1 MSVKYTF
8 LNSKSLLNTKGTLTE
23 LNKQIW
29 GVLNLTPDSFFD
41 GGQYNLLNK
50 AIMQT
55 EKMLEEGADV
65 IDAGGA
71 SSRPGAELI
80 NEQEELNRVIPYV
93 KEVKKLF
100 PKITLSIDTFN
111 SKVAEAALIEGA
123 DIINDISGGNIDPNI
138 FEVVKKHQCPLVIM
152 HMRGNPTNMQQQNN
166 YHNLVNEVVYELSLQ
181 VSKAKKV
188 GINDIIIDPGFGFS
202 KNTEQNFM
210 LLKNLEQFKILGY
223 PLLVGLSRK
232 SMIYKTLNTTPEKS
246 LNGTTILNTIALLK
260 GADILRVHDVKE
272 AKEII
277 YLVNQF

>member
-80 NEQEELNRVIPYV
+80 NEQEELKRVIPYV

-232 SMIYKTLNTTPEKS
+232 SMIYKTLNITPEKS

>member
-80 NEQEELNRVIPYV
+80 NELEELNRVIPYV

-232 SMIYKTLNTTPEKS
+232 SMIYKTLNITPEKS

>member
-232 SMIYKTLNTTPEKS
+232 SMIYKTLNITPEKS

>member
-29 GVLNLTPDSFFD
+29 GVLNLTHDSFFD